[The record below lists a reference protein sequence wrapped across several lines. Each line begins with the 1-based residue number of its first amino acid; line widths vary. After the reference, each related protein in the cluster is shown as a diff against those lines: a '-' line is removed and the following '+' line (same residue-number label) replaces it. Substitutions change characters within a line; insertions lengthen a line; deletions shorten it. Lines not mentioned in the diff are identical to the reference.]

1 MKYHKFNFYRSTY
14 CEFEMQNINFF
25 DNMKAHFQSKS
36 GSYYYYTEEG
46 VFRYSNHWGRVA
58 NCRWKIQGIENYKNQ
73 NYYVGYANWSDF
85 YPLNTTDK
93 VFYLEVDYK
102 ECKASIKRIQED
114 TESANFLMTS
124 EMAHQKLKSIRE
136 VFKGSKWMLYLNKD
150 IEEVKREVIQEL
162 ILTTN
167 SLKKIKI
174 NIKTKKR
181 L

>member
-1 MKYHKFNFYRSTY
+1 MKYHKFNFFKHTY
-14 CEFEMQNINFF
+14 CEFKMQNIDFF
-25 DNMKAHFQSKS
+25 DEMKAHFQSKS
-36 GSYYYYTEEG
+36 GSFYYYTENG

-58 NCRWKIQGIENYKNQ
+58 NCRWKIQGIDQYKNQ

-85 YPLNTTDK
+85 YPLNSADK

-102 ECKASIKRIQED
+102 ECKANIKRIQKD
-114 TESANFLMTS
+114 TESSKFLMTS

-136 VFKGSKWMLYLNKD
+136 VFKDSKWILYLNKD

-162 ILTTN
+162 TLTTN

-174 NIKTKKR
+174 NIKTKK
-181 L
+181 